1 MTDAIDLYSTLLATM
16 RQEDD
21 EETAKLFHPDFE
33 IHEDPGMPYGGED
46 KGGANFLKL
55 RRKVYATWG
64 PKCLELQFKTGDPS
78 GKHATGFFKL
88 TDNRPNRKRDT
99 TGYASLVWTFEGGL
113 AREVFV
119 LYYNTPAL
127 SAALAE
133 TV

>member
-1 MTDAIDLYSTLLATM
+1 MTDALTLYANLLKTM

-46 KGGANFLKL
+46 RGGANFLKL
-55 RRKVYATWG
+55 RRKVYAAWG
-64 PKCLELQFKTGDPS
+64 PKCLDLQFTTSDAS

-88 TDNRPNRKRDT
+88 TDTRPNRKRDT
-99 TGYASLVWTFEGGL
+99 VGYASLVWTFEDDL
-113 AREVFV
+113 AREVYV
-119 LYYNTPAL
+119 LYYDTPRL

-133 TV
+133 G